1 MSLPHALLGLINYHP
16 ATGYDLKTAFDTSI
30 HFFWNATLPQIY
42 RTLKQMEADGWV
54 TSTVEHQDG
63 KPSKKIYSVT
73 GAGRSEFKRW
83 LAEPP
88 EAVEL
93 RNPML
98 VKIFF
103 GNRMSREQFRDQL
116 RRWREFH
123 AGMLARLEKEVDP
136 VIVHY
141 AKLTG
146 APEDAYY
153 WRLTVDFGKRHAQMV
168 IDWCDRVSKARKAK
182 KKNG

>member
-1 MSLPHALLGLINYHP
+1 MSLPHALLGLISYRP
-16 ATGYDLKTAFDTSI
+16 STGYDLKTTFKTSI

-73 GAGRSEFKRW
+73 DRGRSEFKRW

-88 EAVEL
+88 EMAEM

-98 VKIFF
+98 IKIFF
-103 GNRMSREQFRDQL
+103 GNQMHPEQFAEQL
-116 RRWREFH
+116 HGWRQFH
-123 AGMLARLEKEVDP
+123 VGMAARLEKEITPVVDR
-136 VIVHY
+136 Y
-141 AKLTG
+141 AKLLRV
-146 APEDAYY
+146 PRDAHY
-153 WRLTVDFGKRHAQMV
+153 WKLTLDFGKRHAQMV
-168 IDWCDRVSKARKAK
+168 IDWCDRILKARKPA
-182 KKNG
+182 G

>member
-16 ATGYDLKTAFDTSI
+16 ATGYDLKTAFNTSI

-54 TSTVEHQDG
+54 TSTVQHQDG
-63 KPSKKIYSVT
+63 KPSKKIYQVT
-73 GAGRSEFKRW
+73 DAGRSAFKRW

-88 EAVEL
+88 EAIEM

-103 GNRMSREQFRDQL
+103 GNQMSPEHFTEQL
-116 RRWREFH
+116 RQWREFH
-123 AGMLARLEKEVDP
+123 ARMLARLEKEIDP
-136 VIVHY
+136 VINRY
-141 AKLTG
+141 SKLAR
-146 APEDAYY
+146 APKDADY
-153 WRLTVDFGKRHAQMV
+153 WRLTLDFGKRHAQMV
-168 IDWCDRVSKARKAK
+168 IDWCDQTLKARKRTR
-182 KKNG
+182 

>member
-16 ATGYDLKTAFDTSI
+16 ATGYDLKTSFKKSI

-63 KPSKKIYSVT
+63 KPNRKIYSAT
-73 GAGRSEFKRW
+73 DAGRSEFRRW
-83 LAEPP
+83 LADSP
-88 EAVEL
+88 ETAEM

-103 GNRMSREQFRDQL
+103 GNQMSREQFAQQL

-123 AGMLARLEKEVDP
+123 VGMLTRLEKEITP
-136 VIVHY
+136 VIGRY

-146 APEDAYY
+146 AAKDAYY
-153 WRLTVDFGKRHAQMV
+153 WRLTLDFGSRHAQMV
-168 IDWCDRVSKARKAK
+168 IDWCDRVLKARKPAK
-182 KKNG
+182 EDG